1 MMKNGKFTDNYKV
14 EKLLGQ
20 GGFGEVKLC
29 IHKINGEQR
38 ACKFMRKENM
48 SAKEKKWF
56 ENEISILRTLDHPNI
71 VRLYEIYQ
79 DDLKYYL
86 VQELCTG
93 GELFDE
99 IIRRK
104 RFSENDTA

>member
-1 MMKNGKFTDNYKV
+1 MT
-14 EKLLGQ
+14 

-29 IHKINGEQR
+29 IHKINGEKR
-38 ACKFMRKENM
+38 AVKFMRKENM

-56 ENEISILRTLDHPNI
+56 ENEISILKTLDHPNI

-79 DDLKYYL
+79 DELKYYL
-86 VQELCTG
+86 VQEYSSLLICRLCTG

-104 RFSENDTA
+104 RFSENDTAQVMQ